1 MWMDIRLSVFAFGA
15 FLAVIVPA
23 QADTS
28 DELAALLP
36 DALAGMARTYASTDP
51 GETAVAIAEYD
62 VTGDGQGELEVHVID
77 LGTYAEAVRFRS
89 RVHAA
94 EGRIQTTTVAG
105 REAFLNDPSIPDL
118 PMTIVVA
125 GRVAVIARP
134 YGDPAIGNHAAQA
147 RALGAMDF
155 SSLEAWSAAA
165 ARTDG
170 RPNLPW
176 ALPLTPSFMLPAALG
191 GMAANPAGTYRPRFA
206 NWGGPAVEGYR
217 YEVSDGGPGII
228 AMAWDMGSL
237 VAEATRLIAARA
249 EREGWTAIEHQGYAG
264 YVTADPDPRL
274 YLQVGRFRLSLES
287 VNGGPDLVAALADID
302 LARFT
307 QFAAINPA
315 LKVLIDPEMAQPRPV
330 DPARLQA
337 AVADSFAGFTR
348 IEVQSQLQTAE
359 EFRGV
364 VQRMSTVQAKYQS
377 GNGEEIDVQ
386 IFDPG
391 LTMFANSSLLE
402 LFAEVLSVVD
412 AGDRS
417 VLLGDRRGRA
427 MAWIDVDGRF
437 GFVFTAGRDTSQEA
451 LLDAALAFPLGPIAA
466 LSGSDAPVGT
476 AFCAD
481 ESCFHSAFAACTQAT
496 FRTPRVMGAV
506 AEYEILGPDAGG
518 CRVSLIYT
526 DNPNPDWIDKPLEM
540 TLPVGG
546 GFIDTFAAGFQ
557 ACLDGSAPCS
567 GPLLAQILGTSAPAP
582 APAPAAAVAGSADVV
597 LVLDVSNS
605 MWGQI
610 QGRSKIE
617 IAREV
622 VADLIGEWDPA
633 TNLGLVAYGHRREG
647 DCSDIE
653 AVIPVGPVDTARFID
668 RVNGL
673 VPRGKTPLSEAVRRA
688 ALALSYTDRPATVIL
703 VSDGIESCDADP
715 CALSL
720 ALEQSGVA
728 FTAHVIGF
736 DVADPID
743 QAQLSC
749 IADNT
754 GGQFYTARN
763 ADELGEA
770 LRAVAAPVSAPA
782 PEPVTDALIVLEAVE
797 AAGGPALAS
806 AALRWTVVALDRE
819 ESVLGDVAGARPVLR
834 LDPGRYFA
842 RATLGVAAGDTQFEV
857 VAGEDG
863 VHQVVVA
870 AAASLEAPAEVAA
883 GSTFAVTWDGPGSD
897 SDQIIIVP
905 AGAPEDA
912 PRLLY
917 PGYPKNGNPL
927 ALEAPGEPG
936 AYELRYVSA
945 GIGRP
950 LATAPLIVVAVTASL
965 VAPAEI
971 GQGLQFE
978 AAWQGPNN
986 ADDYLMVFERAS
998 GQARGVKYST
1008 RNGSPTIVRA
1018 PQEVGEYELLYVIG
1032 SDNSTLAS
1040 VSFQVVVVQATA
1052 SLEAPGQ
1059 VVGGTYFDVSWSG
1072 PDGKGDYI
1080 VIVKAGASGN
1090 FGYRAATRRGNPASV
1105 GAPGD
1110 PGAYELRYV
1119 QGGSE
1124 RTLAVRPI
1132 TVVTQ

>member
-1 MWMDIRLSVFAFGA
+1 MWIDSRLRLCAIGV
-15 FLAVIVPA
+15 FLAMITPA

-36 DALAGMARTYASTDP
+36 DSLAGMARTFARTDP

-77 LGTYAEAVRFRS
+77 LGAYAEAVRFRS

-94 EGRIQTTTVAG
+94 EGRIQTTEVAG

-118 PMTIVVA
+118 PQTIVIA
-125 GRVAVIARP
+125 GRLAVIARP
-134 YGDPAIGNHAAQA
+134 YGGPDVGNHAAQA
-147 RALGAMDF
+147 KALGAMDF

-165 ARTDG
+165 APTDG
-170 RPNLPW
+170 RPDLPW
-176 ALPLTPSFMLPAALG
+176 ALPLTPSFMLPAALS
-191 GMAANPAGTYRPRFA
+191 GMAANPAGTYRPRFT
-206 NWGGPAVEGYR
+206 NWGGPAAEGYR
-217 YEVSDGGPGII
+217 YEASDGGPGII
-228 AMAWDMGSL
+228 AMAWDMGSH
-237 VAEATRLIAARA
+237 VGEATRLSAARA
-249 EREGWTAIEHQGYAG
+249 AREGWTALDHQGYAG

-274 YLQVGRFRLSLES
+274 YLQVERFRLSLES

-307 QFAAINPA
+307 QFAALNPA
-315 LKVLIDPEMAQPRPV
+315 LKVLVDPEMAQARPV

-337 AVADSFAGFTR
+337 AVAESFAGFTR
-348 IEVQSQLQTAE
+348 VEVDAEVQTIE
-359 EFRGV
+359 EFRGI
-364 VQRMSTVQAKYQS
+364 VQRVSAVRANYES
-377 GNGEEIDVQ
+377 GNGDEIDVQ

-391 LTMFANSSLLE
+391 LTMFANGSLLE
-402 LFAEVLSVVD
+402 LHASVSSVVD
-412 AGDRS
+412 ARDRS

-427 MAWIDVDGRF
+427 MAWLDVDGRF
-437 GFVFTAGRDTSQEA
+437 GLVFIAGRDTSQEA

-466 LSGSDAPVGT
+466 LGGADAPVG
-476 AFCAD
+476 AIFCAD
-481 ESCFHSAFAACTQAT
+481 ENCFQTAFTACTQAK
-496 FRTPRVMGAV
+496 FRTPRMLGAV
-506 AEYEILGPDAGG
+506 AEYEILGPAAGG
-518 CRVSLIYT
+518 CRVSLVYT
-526 DNPNPDWIDKPLEM
+526 SNPNPDWVGKPLEM

-546 GFIDTFAAGFQ
+546 GFIDTFMAGFQ

-567 GPLLAQILGTSAPAP
+567 GPLLAQIPGTPT
-582 APAPAAAVAGSADVV
+582 PAPAAAAPGTADVV

-622 VADLIGEWDPA
+622 VADLIGEWDAA
-633 TNLGLVAYGHRREG
+633 TNLGLVAYGHRRAG

-673 VPRGKTPLSEAVRRA
+673 VPRGKTPLSEAVRSA
-688 ALALSYTDRPATVIL
+688 ALALGYTDRPATVIL

-736 DVADPID
+736 DVADPTD

-770 LRAVAAPVSAPA
+770 LRAVAAPAPA

-797 AAGGPALAS
+797 AAGGPAIAS
-806 AALRWTVVALDRE
+806 AALRWTVVGLDSE
-819 ESVLGDVAGARPVLR
+819 EAVLSDAAGARPELR

-917 PGYPKNGNPL
+917 PGYPKDGNPL

-945 GIGRP
+945 GIRRP
-950 LATAPLIVVAVTASL
+950 LATAPLTVIAVSASL
-965 VAPAEI
+965 VAPGEI

-986 ADDYLMVFERAS
+986 TDDYLMVFDSAS
-998 GQARGVKYST
+998 GHAKGVKYST

-1018 PQEVGEYELLYVIG
+1018 PQEVGEYELRYVIG

-1040 VSFQVVVVQATA
+1040 VFFQVVVVQATA
-1052 SLEAPGQ
+1052 SLEAPAQ

-1072 PDGKGDYI
+1072 PDGEGDYI

-1090 FGYRAATRRGNPASV
+1090 FGYRAATRKGSPASV

-1132 TVVTQ
+1132 TVVQQ